1 MKRPEGFDPPAEQP
15 PAERPS
21 RLSKS
26 PRSPRLPGQEKP
38 ERVRST
44 KTPSAPRA
52 TVRPEKDAAEISA
65 KTEARAQRKLER
77 AERRRFT
84 RHTRRRR
91 ITRLTI
97 IGVFVALL
105 AILAVAIFSPL
116 LALRTIRIEGTSK
129 VSSAAVQ
136 SAVSS
141 QLGTPLALIDQ
152 GRLRSELATFTLI
165 RSYSTSIVPPHTL
178 VIHVVEREA
187 IGVVKKGKMFDQVDA
202 AGVVLAR
209 SGTAAG
215 LPVIDVRGAKPGSAA
230 FQSVVRVLLA
240 MPASVSKLIQT
251 VSASTMDDVS
261 LTLAGTTNLVV
272 WGSADQSDL
281 KALDLSRLLAQ
292 PTCKAQAVIDVSA
305 PSVATCG
312 PVRVQPTQTPT
323 PTSSGAPNGG

>member
-1 MKRPEGFDPPAEQP
+1 
-15 PAERPS
+15 
-21 RLSKS
+21 
-26 PRSPRLPGQEKP
+26 
-38 ERVRST
+38 
-44 KTPSAPRA
+44 
-52 TVRPEKDAAEISA
+52 
-65 KTEARAQRKLER
+65 
-77 AERRRFT
+77 
-84 RHTRRRR
+84 
-91 ITRLTI
+91 
-97 IGVFVALL
+97 VFVALL

-129 VSSAAVQ
+129 VSSTAVQ
-136 SAVSS
+136 SAVSG

-152 GRLRSELATFTLI
+152 GKLRSELATFTLI

-178 VIHVVEREA
+178 VIHVVERQG
-187 IGVVKKGKMFDQVDA
+187 IGVLKHGKMFDQIDA

-209 SGTAAG
+209 SATPAG
-215 LPVIDVRGAKPGSAA
+215 LPVIDVRGARPGSAA

-261 LTLAGTTNLVV
+261 LTLTGTTNLVV

-305 PSVATCG
+305 PSLATCG
-312 PVRVQPTQTPT
+312 PVRVQPTPTPT
-323 PTSSGAPNGG
+323 PTSTGAPGNG

>member
-1 MKRPEGFDPPAEQP
+1 M
-15 PAERPS
+15 
-21 RLSKS
+21 
-26 PRSPRLPGQEKP
+26 
-38 ERVRST
+38 
-44 KTPSAPRA
+44 
-52 TVRPEKDAAEISA
+52 
-65 KTEARAQRKLER
+65 
-77 AERRRFT
+77 
-84 RHTRRRR
+84 
-91 ITRLTI
+91 
-97 IGVFVALL
+97 FVALL

-129 VSSAAVQ
+129 VSSTAVQ
-136 SAVSS
+136 SAVSG

-152 GRLRSELATFTLI
+152 GKLRSELATFKLI

-187 IGVVKKGKMFDQVDA
+187 IGAVKHGKMFDQVDA

-209 SGTAAG
+209 SATSAG

-240 MPASVSKLIQT
+240 MPTSVSKLIQT

-312 PVRVQPTQTPT
+312 PVRVQPTATPQ
-323 PTSSGAPNGG
+323 PTGAPNGG

>member
-15 PAERPS
+15 PAGRPQRS
-21 RLSKS
+21 PRPPKS
-26 PRSPRLPGQEKP
+26 PRQDRLEEARSKKPPRTQ
-38 ERVRST
+38 
-44 KTPSAPRA
+44 RA
-52 TVRPEKDAAEISA
+52 RVRPEKDAAEVSVKA
-65 KTEARAQRKLER
+65 EARAQRKLER
-77 AERRRFT
+77 TEQRRFT

-91 ITRLTI
+91 ITRLSV

-129 VSSAAVQ
+129 VSPTAVQ
-136 SAVSS
+136 SAVSG

-152 GRLRSELATFTLI
+152 GKLRSELATFTLI

-187 IGVVKKGKMFDQVDA
+187 IGVVKHGKMFDQVDA

-209 SGTAAG
+209 SATPAG

-230 FQSVVRVLLA
+230 FQSAVRVLLA

-312 PVRVQPTQTPT
+312 PVRVQPTPTPT
-323 PTSSGAPNGG
+323 PTLTGVPSGG